1 MGPRAHTGRP
11 QSTDP
16 FDERAPGIL
25 EAALGRTRIG
35 REETMSDR
43 NQQIEIIITDG
54 ILNISIG
61 VDLLVHAVTNGSDF
75 WDEVSLKVTDNDLF
89 VAAIA
94 HELELEQE
102 DGTTLVHLMFD
113 KAAENAVE
121 NGCEGI
127 EETEEEEEGE

>member
-1 MGPRAHTGRP
+1 
-11 QSTDP
+11 
-16 FDERAPGIL
+16 
-25 EAALGRTRIG
+25 
-35 REETMSDR
+35 MSDR

-113 KAAENAVE
+113 KAAENAAE